1 MQIWANHWMERGD
14 ASLRNVNELM
24 ERVHEEQA
32 ESNTKQSISESG
44 LDNCA

>member
-1 MQIWANHWMERGD
+1 MQIWPDHWMETGD

-32 ESNTKQSISESG
+32 ESNTKQLISESG